1 VANAPTR
8 RRPPNYPS
16 GRRSQRGPRLVAGSI
31 RDRLTS
37 AVVQLKNAAKQDLE
51 AAEHA
56 AVGGDDQSAQRL
68 ESQAEEKRDAA
79 LAVEAVLSPHGYLL
93 LRRDT
98 REEASPLAITT
109 NEDLRQTLKDTA
121 EEFGVVLSSLAE
133 EAYLKVRDGW
143 VPPRPLLNRGTGS
156 KRAVLNVRVDSAL
169 RSEVREMLP
178 AVSERAGF
186 KVAEG
191 NLVLSYICEE
201 LGVERPGTPFGE
213 RMPIRVPRVLLEH
226 WKKQAGAQGT
236 TVQQVAEEGI
246 RDLLDGSWDPSV
258 LNERT
263 RGARSGSGQWSEAD
277 RQSFF
282 MSNDPELFA
291 ALRAKAEELSKEFGF
306 LVYPGVLVRA
316 LLTERLGQPE

>member
-16 GRRSQRGPRLVAGSI
+16 GRRTQRGPRLVAGSI

-37 AVVQLKNAAKQDLE
+37 AA
-51 AAEHA
+51 
-56 AVGGDDQSAQRL
+56 
-68 ESQAEEKRDAA
+68 AA
-79 LAVEAVLSPHGYLL
+79 LRESEHFDEASAVESVLAPRGYLL
-93 LRRDT
+93 LQRTEQRGT
-98 REEASPLAITT
+98 ASPLTITIT
-109 NEDLRQTLKDTA
+109 EDLKQALTA
-121 EEFGVVLSSLAE
+121 AGEEFGVVFSGLAE
-133 EAYLKVRDGW
+133 EAYRKVRDEGW
-143 VPPRPLLNRGTGS
+143 VPPRPLSNRGSGS
-156 KRAVLNVRVDSAL
+156 KRAVLNVKVDSVL
-169 RSEVREMLP
+169 RSEVRELLP
-178 AVSERAGF
+178 ALSERAGF

-226 WKKQAGAQGT
+226 WKEQAGAQGT

-291 ALRAKAEELSKEFGF
+291 ALRAKAEELSREFGF
-306 LVYPGVLVRA
+306 LVYPGAVVRA
-316 LLTERLGQPE
+316 ILTERLGQPE

>member
-1 VANAPTR
+1 MANAPTR

-16 GRRSQRGPRLVAGSI
+16 GRRTQRGPRLVAGSI

-37 AVVQLKNAAKQDLE
+37 A
-51 AAEHA
+51 A
-56 AVGGDDQSAQRL
+56 AVLR
-68 ESQAEEKRDAA
+68 ESEHFDEAS
-79 LAVEAVLSPHGYLL
+79 AVESVLAPRGYLL
-93 LRRDT
+93 LQRTEQRGT
-98 REEASPLAITT
+98 ASPLTITI
-109 NEDLRQTLKDTA
+109 NEDLKQALTA
-121 EEFGVVLSSLAE
+121 AGEEFGVVFSGLAD
-133 EAYLKVRDGW
+133 EAYQKVRAGW
-143 VPPRPLLNRGTGS
+143 IPPRPLQKRGPGV
-156 KRAVLNVRVDSAL
+156 KRAVLNVTVDSVL

-178 AVSERAGF
+178 ALRERAGY

-213 RMPIRVPRVLLEH
+213 RLAIRVPRVLLDH
-226 WKKQAGAQGT
+226 WKEQAGAQGT

-258 LNERT
+258 LNDRS
-263 RGARSGSGQWSEAD
+263 RPRSGPGPWSDTD

-291 ALRAKAEELSKEFGF
+291 ALRAKAEELSGEFGF
-306 LVYPGVLVRA
+306 LVYPGALVRA
-316 LLTERLGQPE
+316 ILTERLGQPE